1 MPAVR
6 ATVASAR
13 RYLAS
18 GLALPGDRESLGAR
32 AFRAAVWSYGSFA
45 GVRLLALASTGVLA
59 RLLSPRDFGLVALA
73 LIFTAALDSIRDFGV
88 NDALI
93 VAGDDD
99 VHEQANTAFAFTLLL
114 GVGLALVVAAL
125 SPLAAEFF
133 DQPRL
138 LALLAVLGVNL
149 PLRAL
154 GLTHNALAQRRLDF
168 RSRTVAELADVVV
181 RSGVGITLALAG
193 QGPWS
198 LVVGYLAGT
207 IAWIAVLWIAVRW
220 RPALPR
226 PGAHLSPL
234 LRFGGALTVVGVIGQ
249 MMAYIDNAFVGKVLG
264 PAALGVYSLGY
275 RLPELV
281 VANLSWVAG
290 LVLFPAFATVDR
302 SALRRPVITAF
313 RYALLAGLPFA
324 VALIVLAD
332 PLVLALFGPRW
343 RDAAPVVQLLGIAY
357 LGSPISQVTGSAYKA
372 IKRVDVLIKLAAL
385 QLPLLVG
392 LLAIFVDDGI
402 VAVAGCQAGVRVLFI
417 SVGVYV
423 AIRVLGLSPRELWNA
438 TWPAVAAG
446 AGMAAVLVPL
456 ERAITSPWP
465 AVVAG
470 CTLGGAVYLGLIR
483 LLAPEPLR
491 SLWGL
496 ARGSDR
502 VAAERGG

>member
-1 MPAVR
+1 MPR
-6 ATVASAR
+6 DT
-13 RYLAS
+13 
-18 GLALPGDRESLGAR
+18 PSLGAR
-32 AFRAAVWSYGSFA
+32 AFRGALWSYGSFT
-45 GVRLLALASTGVLA
+45 GVRLLSLASTAALA

-73 LIFTAALDSIRDFGV
+73 LIFTAALDSMRDFGV
-88 NDALI
+88 NEALI
-93 VAGDDD
+93 VARDDE
-99 VHEQANTAFAFTLLL
+99 VREQANTAFTFTVLL
-114 GVGLALVVAAL
+114 GVGLALVVGAL

-138 LALLAVLGVNL
+138 LALLAVLGLNL
-149 PLRAL
+149 PLRSL
-154 GLTHNALAQRRLDF
+154 GFTHYALAQRSLDF
-168 RSRTVAELADVVV
+168 RSRTVAELVDVVV
-181 RSGVGITLALAG
+181 RAGVGIALAVAG

-198 LVVGYLAGT
+198 LVLGYLAGT
-207 IAWIAVLWIAVRW
+207 IAWTAVLWIAVRW
-220 RPALPR
+220 RPALVLR
-226 PGAHLSPL
+226 RSDLSTL
-234 LRFGGALTVVGVIGQ
+234 VRFGGALTLVSIIGAV
-249 MMAYIDNAFVGKVLG
+249 MGYIDNVFVGKVLG

-302 SALRRPVITAF
+302 SALRGPVITAF
-313 RYALLAGLPFA
+313 RYAMLAGLPLA
-324 VALIVLAD
+324 VGVIVLAD

-343 RDAAPVVQLLGIAY
+343 SEAAPVIQVLGIAY

-417 SVGVYV
+417 SIGVYV
-423 AIRVLGLSPRELWNA
+423 AIRVLGLSARELWNA
-438 TWPAVAAG
+438 AWPAIVAG

-470 CTLGGAVYLGLIR
+470 CTVGAAVYLGLSW

-496 ARGSDR
+496 ARGSGR
-502 VAAERGG
+502 VGAERGG